1 MNKKYLSTKQV
12 CERFGVSH
20 MWIERRIK
28 DSDFP
33 RSIKLGGGRLRY
45 YALEAIEAWEKRQA
59 AKSAA
64 A

>member
-1 MNKKYLSTKQV
+1 MNKKYLNTKQV

-20 MWIERRIK
+20 MWIERRMK

-33 RSIKLGGGRLRY
+33 RPMKMGRLRFY
-45 YALEAIEAWEKRQA
+45 EIAAVEKWERSQA

-64 A
+64 